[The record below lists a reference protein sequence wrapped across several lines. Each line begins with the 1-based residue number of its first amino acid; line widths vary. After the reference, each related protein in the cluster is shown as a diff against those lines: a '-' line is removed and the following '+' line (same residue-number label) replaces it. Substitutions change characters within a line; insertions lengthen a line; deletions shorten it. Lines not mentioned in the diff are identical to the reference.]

1 MMNKRFWQSTLAIIL
16 ITFGFTL
23 ITPQKGFSA
32 TPRERIDGSIRLI
45 REMADQKDSP
55 RMAALI
61 EDAKGIAIFPS
72 VIKAGLIIG
81 GQRGEGLF
89 LRKDPTTGRWYGPNF
104 VNITGLSYGLQIGV
118 QSIGLVLV
126 VTNENG
132 LRGFMGD
139 NVKLSGDLSVAAG
152 PVGRQV
158 EAGTDSRLKASI
170 YSYSISKGAFAG
182 LTIGGA
188 VIDVDENANTV
199 YWGASMS
206 AKAILG
212 RPATDT
218 RIKPLLRE
226 IAILEKKAH

>member
-1 MMNKRFWQSTLAIIL
+1 MNKRFWQSVLAMIL
-16 ITFGFTL
+16 IAFGFTL
-23 ITPQKGFSA
+23 TAPQKGFSA
-32 TPRERIDGSIRLI
+32 TPQERIDGSIQLI
-45 REMADQKDSP
+45 REMIDQKDSP
-55 RMAALI
+55 RMATLI
-61 EDAKGIAIFPS
+61 EDAKGVAIFPS
-72 VIKAGLIIG
+72 VIKAGFIIG

-104 VNITGLSYGLQIGV
+104 VNITGLSYGLQIGA

-188 VIDVDENANTV
+188 VIDVDENANAV